1 MAGEQVTLSWAL
13 SGGPVTGIEVT
24 YSAAG
29 DAQGSGTLGED
40 ETAWTTTVAPTE
52 AKTVFTLTVT
62 GPGGVVTRT
71 LTVAMAAPVID
82 RFSAPETVMA
92 GEQVTLSWALSGG
105 PVTGIEVTYSAA
117 GDAQGSGT
125 LGEDETAWT
134 TTVAPTE
141 AETVFTLTVTG
152 PGGVATRTVTVS
164 RNRAPVAEADTA
176 AVLWGGS
183 VTLAAATLLSNDTDA
198 DGDPLVISAVQD
210 VVGGVLDEP
219 GEAPIEELVFT
230 HDGAAGA
237 ASFAYSIEDS
247 RGGRATGTVSVT
259 VSAPPPAQPAGL
271 RATAG
276 DAQVTLAWSALEDS
290 SVTHWH
296 YQQRAGSGSYGAW
309 QRIPDSAADTT
320 SHTLRGLVN
329 GTPYSFRVRAVNAAG
344 AGAVSD
350 EVTATPQRAVALARV
365 ATHWLARFG
374 RTLAGQVVDVMHSR
388 VQATPTR
395 RLTLGG
401 QDITLDDAAA
411 VSASE
416 PGDTTAPAFSRQ
428 SAPQARA
435 STQQGRRGV
444 SALAG
449 DGYRQGRTLRTLGAR
464 EFWYNSAFSLALAP
478 AGSASTWSLW
488 GRASLSQFEGRD
500 DDVSVA
506 GEVVSGYLGLDWHRD
521 RFKSGVIVSHT
532 GSDGDYGVAREDGD
546 IDASLTSGYAW
557 LHWLP
562 QDALSVWALA
572 GLGRGELELKG
583 TGTLAPEPDLDMHMV
598 AGGLQARLPS
608 LSEHLA
614 LALKADVF
622 ALGLETDSVAGLA
635 GLDADSQRLRLLL
648 EASSDHLLSDAASL
662 RPSVEIGA
670 RWDNGDAEDG
680 VGLEVGAGLE
690 YRNAASGV
698 RLSGRGHWLVTHEKS
713 GFEEWGASVELQVD
727 PGRRGQGFSL
737 RLAPTWGLPSAGAE
751 GVWADARRPR
761 GQSGLQADRQP
772 AARME
777 LQLGY
782 GMEALSG
789 RGLLTPYTEAALRTG
804 QVQRLRSG
812 LRVQVTDLFEVDAY
826 GEHRAYEFER
836 ADKRMGIN
844 LVLRF

>member
-1 MAGEQVTLSWAL
+1 M
-13 SGGPVTGIEVT
+13 
-24 YSAAG
+24 
-29 DAQGSGTLGED
+29 
-40 ETAWTTTVAPTE
+40 
-52 AKTVFTLTVT
+52 
-62 GPGGVVTRT
+62 
-71 LTVAMAAPVID
+71 
-82 RFSAPETVMA
+82 
-92 GEQVTLSWALSGG
+92 
-105 PVTGIEVTYSAA
+105 
-117 GDAQGSGT
+117 
-125 LGEDETAWT
+125 
-134 TTVAPTE
+134 
-141 AETVFTLTVTG
+141 
-152 PGGVATRTVTVS
+152 
-164 RNRAPVAEADTA
+164 
-176 AVLWGGS
+176 
-183 VTLAAATLLSNDTDA
+183 
-198 DGDPLVISAVQD
+198 
-210 VVGGVLDEP
+210 
-219 GEAPIEELVFT
+219 
-230 HDGAAGA
+230 
-237 ASFAYSIEDS
+237 
-247 RGGRATGTVSVT
+247 
-259 VSAPPPAQPAGL
+259 
-271 RATAG
+271 
-276 DAQVTLAWSALEDS
+276 
-290 SVTHWH
+290 
-296 YQQRAGSGSYGAW
+296 
-309 QRIPDSAADTT
+309 
-320 SHTLRGLVN
+320 
-329 GTPYSFRVRAVNAAG
+329 NAAG

-388 VQATPTR
+388 VQAAPTR

-401 QDITLDDAAA
+401 QDITLDDTAT

-449 DGYRQGRTLRTLGAR
+449 DGYRQGHTLRTLGAR
-464 EFWYNSAFSLALAP
+464 EFWYNSTFSLSLAP
-478 AGSASTWSLW
+478 AGSASTWSIW

-500 DDVSVA
+500 DDVSVD

-844 LVLRF
+844 LMLRF